1 MPEMGHSP
9 LSWFRW
15 YWAYP
20 VFTQAEI
27 LSFNDALT
35 VDTIQNWANRNLINH
50 IKGPTG
56 RRLYNIVEVVRICL
70 APTLMRE
77 CGVGPQKALQM
88 VMDILLAMDLDGLHT
103 ISASRAKNLLAVFG
117 PLDGHKDVEV
127 FDSNIRRDF
136 FRNSTSAS
144 IVVPFGRMF
153 VDVVT
158 KAVKLRGA
166 EQAKHVKAI
175 KLGQKP
181 STSSDDEVDSEQ
193 DTVPKDEEQ
202 SRLLE
207 RMFKDIRLL
216 EAAAAKNR
224 NPATAGPPFEK
235 PWIRR

>member
-20 VFTQAEI
+20 VFTQADV
-27 LSFNDALT
+27 LSLNDTLT
-35 VDTIQNWANRNLINH
+35 VDTIQNWANRSLINH

-56 RRLYNIVEVVRICL
+56 RRLYNIVEAVKICI

-77 CGVGPQKALQM
+77 SGVGPQKALQM

-103 ISASRAKNLLAVFG
+103 ISSSRAKKLLAVFG

-127 FDSNIRRDF
+127 FDSNIKRDF
-136 FRNSTSAS
+136 FKDSTSVS

-158 KAVKLRGA
+158 RAVEKKKAETA
-166 EQAKHVKAI
+166 EMVRAAQS
-175 KLGQKP
+175 GETQE
-181 STSSDDEVDSEQ
+181 SNDEVDSE
-193 DTVPKDEEQ
+193 KDRAPTDREQ

-207 RMFKDIRLL
+207 RMFKDIKLL

-224 NPATAGPPFEK
+224 NPATAGPPIEK

>member
-1 MPEMGHSP
+1 MLEMGHSP

-15 YWAYP
+15 YWHFP
-20 VFTQAEI
+20 IFTQAEI
-27 LSFNDALT
+27 LLLSDTLT
-35 VDTIQNWANRNLINH
+35 VDTIQNWANRGLINH
-50 IKGPTG
+50 IKGPNG
-56 RRLYNIVEVVRICL
+56 RRLYNIVEVVRLCI

-103 ISASRAKNLLAVFG
+103 ISASRAKKLLAVFG

-136 FRNSTSAS
+136 FKDSSNVS

-158 KAVKLRGA
+158 QAVERKNAEHAEMVKVALSTRKAPEFDG
-166 EQAKHVKAI
+166 
-175 KLGQKP
+175 
-181 STSSDDEVDSEQ
+181 EVDREH
-193 DTVPKDEEQ
+193 DRAADDREQ
-202 SRLLE
+202 SQLLGRMFQDVLLLE
-207 RMFKDIRLL
+207 R
-216 EAAAAKNR
+216 AAAKNR
-224 NPATAGPPFEK
+224 NPATAGPPFER

>member
-20 VFTQAEI
+20 IFTQADV
-27 LSFNDALT
+27 LSLNDTLT
-35 VDTIQNWANRNLINH
+35 VDTIQNWANRGLINP
-50 IKGPTG
+50 IKGG
-56 RRLYNIVEVVRICL
+56 DRRRFYNLVEVLKICI

-103 ISASRAKNLLAVFG
+103 IAASRAQKLLAVFG

-127 FDSNIRRDF
+127 FNSNIRRDF
-136 FRNSTSAS
+136 FKASTSVS

-158 KAVKLRGA
+158 RAVKLNEARRA
-166 EQAKHVKAI
+166 EMMRAARET
-175 KLGQKP
+175 LE
-181 STSSDDEVDSEQ
+181 SSDEADSEQ
-193 DTVPKDEEQ
+193 GRTPKDEEQ
-202 SRLLE
+202 SMLLE

-224 NPATAGPPFEK
+224 NPATAEPPIDK

>member
-20 VFTQAEI
+20 IFKQADV
-27 LSFNDALT
+27 LSLNNSLT
-35 VDTIQNWANRNLINH
+35 VDTIQNWANRGLINH
-50 IKGPTG
+50 IKGPD
-56 RRLYNIVEVVRICL
+56 RRRFYNIVEVLKICL

-88 VMDILLAMDLDGLHT
+88 VMDVLLVMDLDGLHT
-103 ISASRAKNLLAVFG
+103 ISASRAARLLAVFG
-117 PLDGHKDVEV
+117 PLDGSKNVEV

-136 FRNSTSAS
+136 FKDSTSVS
-144 IVVPFGRMF
+144 IVIPFGRMF

-158 KAVKLRGA
+158 RAVELMNSRLARKSEQWPGEGADSERDAPPKDA
-166 EQAKHVKAI
+166 EQK
-175 KLGQKP
+175 
-181 STSSDDEVDSEQ
+181 
-193 DTVPKDEEQ
+193 
-202 SRLLE
+202 RLLDH
-207 RMFKDIRLL
+207 MLADIFLL

-224 NPATAGPPFEK
+224 NPATAGPPIDK